1 MVLHTEL
8 RPDPDLLLARV
19 LGEERRKTRGR
30 LKIFLGYIAGVG
42 KTYEMLTDAH
52 QRKNEGIDVKIGY
65 IETHGRKETEVLIEG
80 LPLIPRKQIEYHG
93 VRLEEMDL
101 DAILATHPALVLV
114 DELAHTNA
122 PGLRHL
128 KRYQDVEEILDAGI
142 DVYTTLNIQHLESL
156 NDVIAQIT
164 GIIVRETIPDGVI
177 DEATEIELVDL
188 PPPELLQRLKE
199 GKIYVPDMAARAI
212 EQFFN
217 EGNLYALRE
226 ISLRRAA
233 ERVDDQMLTY
243 MQIRSIPGPWPAGDR
258 LLVCIGPSPI
268 SERLVRTARRQAD
281 RMNAR
286 WDALY
291 VETPSHRRL
300 SKASKEQIYRTLGL
314 AKKMG
319 AETATAFGINVAD
332 TLISYARK
340 HNITRIVIGKTLRPW
355 WIEVVFGS
363 VVDQLIDK
371 SGPIDIYVISSEEGK
386 KLKTAEMQPLLP
398 VAPPKGYVNSIL
410 LLIGI
415 TALSW
420 FIRPYISPTNLI
432 MFYLLAVVISAF
444 LWGLRPAIMTAIVG
458 VLTFDFFFVSTQLTF
473 RVTDTEYVI
482 TFLGLIM
489 VGSVIS
495 ILVARARETAEAA
508 QIREKETGTLY
519 DLAQDLAT
527 AVDINSIVRAVTRNI
542 KEIFGWESAFIL
554 PEGEKLA
561 VNPGSSSLVLD
572 ENDLAVATW
581 SYNHGAEAG
590 YDTDTLHASRLRYI
604 PLRTTQGVL
613 GVIGV
618 RPEELEGTMAPDQTR
633 ILTAFAYQ
641 AALAIERVNLTKLT
655 QKEAENKLKACETGG
670 DRDLS

>member
-1 MVLHTEL
+1 MVLHNEQ
-8 RPDPDLLLARV
+8 RPDPDILLARV
-19 LGEERRKTRGR
+19 LGEERQKKRGR

-42 KTYEMLTDAH
+42 KTYEMLADAH

-65 IETHGRKETEVLIEG
+65 VETHGRKETDALIEG
-80 LPLIPRKQIEYHG
+80 LPVIPRKRIEYHG
-93 VRLEEMDL
+93 VKLEEMDL
-101 DAILATHPALVLV
+101 DAVLSVHPGLLLV

-122 PGLRHL
+122 PGSRHL
-128 KRYQDVEEILDAGI
+128 KRYQDVEELLDAGI
-142 DVYTTLNIQHLESL
+142 DIYTTLNIQHLESL

-164 GIIVRETIPDGVI
+164 GVIVRETIPDGVI

-233 ERVDDQMLTY
+233 ERVDDQMLSY

-268 SERLVRTARRQAD
+268 SERLIRTARRQAD

-286 WDALY
+286 WDAVY

-300 SKASKEQIYRTLGL
+300 SKASKEQVYRTLSL

-319 AETATAFGINVAD
+319 AETATVFGINVAD
-332 TLISYARK
+332 TLIGYARK
-340 HNITRIVIGKTLRPW
+340 HNITRIIIGKTLRPW
-355 WIEVVFGS
+355 WIEVIFGS

-386 KLKTAEMQPLLP
+386 KLKTTEMQPLLP
-398 VAPPKGYVNSIL
+398 LSPPKGYINSL
-410 LLIGI
+410 LLVIGI
-415 TALSW
+415 TAFSW
-420 FIRPYISPTNLI
+420 FISKYISPTNLI
-432 MFYLLAVVISAF
+432 MFYLLAVVVSAF
-444 LWGLRPAIMTAIVG
+444 LWGFRPAIVTAVLG
-458 VLTFDFFFVSTQLTF
+458 VLAFDFFFVSPQLTF
-473 RVTDTEYVI
+473 RVTDSEYII
-482 TFLGLIM
+482 TFLGLII

-495 ILVARARETAEAA
+495 ILVARSQETAAAA

-527 AVDINSIVRAVTRNI
+527 AVDIDSIVRTVTKNI
-542 KEIFGWESAFIL
+542 MEIFRWESAFFL
-554 PEGEKLA
+554 PEGEKLV
-561 VNPGSSSLVLD
+561 VNPGGSDLVLD

-581 SYNHGAEAG
+581 AYNHGAEAG

-618 RPEELEGTMAPDQTR
+618 RPGESEGTIAPDQTR
-633 ILTAFAYQ
+633 ILSAFAYQ
-641 AALAIERVNLTKLT
+641 AALALERVNLTKIA
-655 QKEAENKLKACETGG
+655 QKEAEKACLTH
-670 DRDLS
+670 RDD